1 MMRSTIPG
9 IVAAAA
15 AAWLTAAAV
24 FAALVLCEGPQLT
37 SFVGGL
43 THPLSGL
50 DHILVMAAVG
60 VWSVLAGGRA
70 LWIWPLAFVAT
81 MLAGFVAATAGFHL
95 PGVAAVIPASII
107 VLGLVVALAVK
118 APVWVGAAVVGLF
131 AFFHGH
137 AHGTEATAVSHGAY
151 AAGFVVATAGL
162 HAAGIGLGFIA
173 RGSIGTV
180 ALRVCGALALCGGVA
195 LIGGLT

>member
-1 MMRSTIPG
+1 MMRSIIPG
-9 IVAAAA
+9 VVATAAAS
-15 AAWLTAAAV
+15 WFTAAAV
-24 FAALVLCEGPQLT
+24 FAALVQCEGPQLT
-37 SFVGGL
+37 SFAGGL

-50 DHILVMAAVG
+50 DHILAMAAVG

-70 LWIWPLAFVAT
+70 LWVWPLAFVVT
-81 MLAGFVAATAGFHL
+81 MLAGFAAATAGLAL
-95 PGVAAVIPASII
+95 PGVPAVIPVSII
-107 VLGLVVALAVK
+107 VLGLALALAVK
-118 APVWVGAAVVGLF
+118 APVWLGAAVVGLF

-137 AHGTEATAVSHGAY
+137 VHGTEATGGSHGAY

-195 LIGGLT
+195 LIAGPM

>member
-1 MMRSTIPG
+1 MMRSIIPG

-15 AAWLTAAAV
+15 ASWFTAAAV

-37 SFVGGL
+37 SFAGGL

-50 DHILVMAAVG
+50 DHVLAMVAVG

-70 LWIWPLAFVAT
+70 LWMWPLAFVAT
-81 MLAGFVAATAGFHL
+81 MLAGFVAAAAGLAL
-95 PGVAAVIPASII
+95 PGVPAVILVSII
-107 VLGLVVALAVK
+107 VLGLALTLAVK

-137 AHGTEATAVSHGAY
+137 AHGTEAMAVSHGAY

-162 HAAGIGLGFIA
+162 HAAGMGLGFIA

-180 ALRVCGALALCGGVA
+180 ALRVCGALALCGAVA
-195 LIGGLT
+195 LIGGPT